1 MRAPTS
7 GRPRAQH
14 VVRHHRIIR
23 MLISTIV
30 IRRIGTPI
38 PPLATAR

>member
-1 MRAPTS
+1 VGVRARTS
-7 GRPRAQH
+7 CATTA
-14 VVRHHRIIR
+14 IIR